1 MFWVRGPTV
10 PAARISSGD
19 GAGRVGTPGAPG
31 GLLPAIDDM
40 RRVYRPPVNVRFR
53 ARKKAVTVS
62 VVLPGG
68 DRCRAE
74 QADLPVRDHVERD
87 PGQHRLE
94 PPLGLEALAQR
105 GAGEQRLEPGGD
117 PA

>member
-19 GAGRVGTPGAPG
+19 GAERVGTPGAPG
-31 GLLPAIDDM
+31 GLLPTIDDM

-53 ARKKAVTVS
+53 GRKNSVTVS

-68 DRCRAE
+68 DCCRPE
-74 QADLPVRDHVERD
+74 PADLPVRDHVERD

-94 PPLGLEALAQR
+94 PPLGLEGPAPP
-105 GAGEQRLEPGGD
+105 GAAEQR
-117 PA
+117 